1 MATITDT
8 RMTLVSQT
16 IVGVRVMKMS
26 GWEKEFEKR
35 IADIRKMEVK
45 QIHKAN
51 GLKALNEALSFSVN
65 VLVSI
70 VIFLCYVFFFDGILN
85 TRLVFTIFTLTNI
98 LQLELTKHLS
108 LGVMVR
114 NEYSFRSQMSLCNLS
129 NDSMMQNSDTIYLCI

>member
-1 MATITDT
+1 
-8 RMTLVSQT
+8 MTLVSQA

-35 IADIRKMEVK
+35 IADIRKTEVK

-65 VLVSI
+65 ILVSI
-70 VIFLCYVFFFDGILN
+70 VIFLCHVFFFDGILN
-85 TRLVFTIFTLTNI
+85 TRVVFTIFTLTNI

-114 NEYSFRSQMSLCNLS
+114 NKFPFLLQMSLCKS
-129 NDSMMQNSDTIYLCI
+129 SDVPMTQNSNIIYHCI